1 MNLNA
6 LMTASQLLRT
16 GSLALG
22 LGLALLTPVV
32 GAEATTAASA
42 APAAPS
48 NMKLFLLIGQSN
60 MAGRGPVEAS
70 DKVPH
75 PRVFMLTKELAWVP
89 AVDPMHFDRPEIIGV
104 GPGASFGRTV
114 ADADPKIT
122 VGLIPAAVG
131 GTSLDQW
138 KVGGELYN
146 NAIARARA
154 ALAHGQL
161 AGILWHQG
169 ESDNTAEKAATYAE
183 RFRTMIAQLRKDLN
197 AADVPLM
204 VGELGRFRDSN
215 EVVNK
220 VLVTLPSQVP
230 LCAFVSAEG
239 LKDKGDQL
247 HFDSASQREFGRRYA
262 QAWFRLVKAGK
273 PAAAK

>member
-1 MNLNA
+1 MNLGA
-6 LMTASQLLRT
+6 PMATRVLRAT
-16 GSLALG
+16 SLILG
-22 LGLALLTPVV
+22 MGLALLTRSV
-32 GAEATTAASA
+32 GAESARASTSA
-42 APAAPS
+42 APS
-48 NMKLFLLIGQSN
+48 DMKLFLLIGQSN

-104 GPGASFGRTV
+104 GPGASFGRAV

-138 KVGGELYN
+138 KIGGELYT
-146 NAIARARA
+146 NAIARAHA
-154 ALAHGQL
+154 ALAHGKL

-169 ESDNTAEKAATYAE
+169 ESDNTAEKAATYTE
-183 RFRTMIAQLRKDLN
+183 RFRTMIAQLRKDLH
-197 AADVPLM
+197 AEDVPLL
-204 VGELGRFRDSN
+204 VGELGRFRESN

-262 QAWFRLVKAGK
+262 QAWFGLVKAK
-273 PAAAK
+273 

>member
-1 MNLNA
+1 MNPRA
-6 LMTASQLLRT
+6 TLMLRQAVRLVL
-16 GSLALG
+16 SLG
-22 LGLALLTPVV
+22 LGLALFTRAVA
-32 GAEATTAASA
+32 AESTS
-42 APAAPS
+42 APAVPS
-48 NMKLFLLIGQSN
+48 DMKLFLLIGQSN

-75 PRVFMLTKELAWVP
+75 PRVFMLTKDLAWVP
-89 AVDPMHFDRPEIIGV
+89 AVDPMHYDRPEIIGV

-154 ALAHGQL
+154 ALAHGKL

-169 ESDNTAEKAATYAE
+169 ESDNTPEKAATYAE

-204 VGELGRFRDSN
+204 VGELGRFRESN
-215 EVVNK
+215 DVVNR
-220 VLVTLPSQVP
+220 VLVTLPAQVP

-262 QAWFRLVKAGK
+262 QAWFGLVKAK
-273 PAAAK
+273 

>member
-1 MNLNA
+1 MNRGA
-6 LMTASQLLRT
+6 LTTAALRR
-16 GSLALG
+16 GMSLFLG
-22 LGLALLTPVV
+22 LGLALLTRSVA
-32 GAEATTAASA
+32 AESASTSASA
-42 APAAPS
+42 VPS
-48 NMKLFLLIGQSN
+48 DMKLFLLIGQSN

-89 AVDPMHFDRPEIIGV
+89 AADPMHFDRPEIIGV
-104 GPGASFGRTV
+104 GPGASFGRAV

-131 GTSLDQW
+131 GSSLDQW
-138 KVGGELYN
+138 KVGGELYT
-146 NAIARARA
+146 NAVARARA
-154 ALAHGQL
+154 ALPHGRL

-169 ESDNTAEKAATYAE
+169 ESDNTAEKAATYAK

-197 AADVPLM
+197 AEDVPLM
-204 VGELGRFRDSN
+204 VGELGRFRESN

-220 VLVTLPSQVP
+220 VLVMLPGQVP

-262 QAWFRLVKAGK
+262 QAWFGLVKASK
-273 PAAAK
+273 PGTTK